1 MDLSTPPVMSKL
13 PDVGVT
19 IFTVMTRLA
28 AEHGALNLAQGFPD
42 FDCDP
47 DLVAA
52 VGAHMKRGNNQYAP
66 MQGVL
71 ALREALALKIQ
82 RVYGARYDP
91 ATEITVTSGAT
102 EAMFCAIS
110 AFVRP
115 GDEVVLVEPC
125 YDSYVPA
132 VRLNGGRPVFVTLR
146 YPDYR
151 LDWDEVRRA
160 LSTRTRLVVLNSP
173 HNPTGQILS
182 DDDLHR
188 LAALLDGTS
197 VLVLSDEV
205 YEHVV
210 FDGAAHQSVARLPEL
225 ASRSLV
231 VSSFGKTYHTTG
243 WKIGYLAAPAALSA
257 EVQRIHQYVTFA
269 SHTPS
274 QLAYAE
280 FTRARTDYGDV
291 GAFYE
296 RKRDLFVSLLARSR
310 FKPVP
315 CHGTYFQLLD
325 YSAVTRE
332 HDRTFALRL
341 LREHLV
347 AAIPTSAFLYASEAP
362 PVLRFC
368 FAKKDETLEAAAD
381 RLRRV

>member
-1 MDLSTPPVMSKL
+1 MPAPTVPTASKL

-28 AEHGALNLAQGFPD
+28 AEHGALNLSQGFPD

-47 DLVAA
+47 ELVAA
-52 VGAHMKRGNNQYAP
+52 VVSHMKRGNNQYAP

-71 ALREALALKIQ
+71 ALREALSIKIE
-82 RVYGARYDP
+82 RLYGARYDP

-102 EAMFCAIS
+102 EGLFCAVS

-125 YDSYVPA
+125 YDSYVPV
-132 VRLNGGRPVFVTLR
+132 VRLNGGHPVFVTLR

-151 LDWDEVRRA
+151 LDWDDMKRA
-160 LSTRTRLVVLNSP
+160 MSPRTRMVVLNSP
-173 HNPTGQILS
+173 HNPTGQVLS
-182 DDDLHR
+182 ADDLRH
-188 LAALLDGTS
+188 LAAVLEGTQAI
-197 VLVLSDEV
+197 VLSDEV

-210 FDGAAHQSVARLPEL
+210 FDGATHQSVARLPDL
-225 ASRSLV
+225 AARSCV

-243 WKIGYLAAPAALSA
+243 WKIGYVAAPAALTA
-257 EVQRIHQYVTFA
+257 EIQKVHQFVTFA
-269 SHTPS
+269 SHTPT

-280 FTRARTDYGDV
+280 LTRARTDYSDLGL
-291 GAFYE
+291 FYQ
-296 RKRDLFVSLLARSR
+296 RKRDLFLSLIAGSR
-310 FKPVP
+310 FRPIP
-315 CHGTYFQLLD
+315 CRGTYFQLLD
-325 YSAVTRE
+325 YSGITDERDRE
-332 HDRTFALRL
+332 FAMRL

-362 PVLRFC
+362 PALRFC
-368 FAKKDETLEAAAD
+368 FAKKDDTLQSAAE

>member
-1 MDLSTPPVMSKL
+1 MKLAIAPVASKL

-19 IFTVMTRLA
+19 IYTVMTRLA

-47 DLVAA
+47 ELVAA
-52 VGAHMKRGNNQYAP
+52 VAGHMTRGNNQYAP

-82 RVYGARYDP
+82 RLYGAEYDP
-91 ATEITVTSGAT
+91 GTEITVTSGAT
-102 EAMFCAIS
+102 EALFCAIA
-110 AFVRP
+110 AFVKP

-125 YDSYVPA
+125 YDSYVPV

-146 YPDYR
+146 YPDYQ
-151 LDWDEVRRA
+151 LDWDEMKRA
-160 LSTRTRLVVLNSP
+160 VSPRTRLVIINSP
-173 HNPTGQILS
+173 HNPTGQVFSREDLS
-182 DDDLHR
+182 R
-188 LAALLDGTS
+188 LAEILDGTDAI
-197 VLVLSDEV
+197 LLSDEV

-210 FDGAAHQSVARLPEL
+210 FDGRQHQSVASFPEL
-225 ASRSLV
+225 AARSCV

-243 WKIGYLAAPAALSA
+243 WKIGYVTAPAALTA
-257 EVQRIHQYVTFA
+257 EIQRVHQFVTFA

-280 FTRARTDYGDV
+280 MTRARTDYHDLSQ
-291 GAFYE
+291 FYA
-296 RKRDLFVSLLARSR
+296 RKRDAFLSLLAGSR

-315 CHGTYFQLLD
+315 CRGTYFQLLD
-325 YSAVTRE
+325 YSAITRE
-332 HDRTFALRL
+332 PDRDFAMRL

-347 AAIPTSAFLYASEAP
+347 AAIPTSAFLYASDAP

-368 FAKKDETLEAAAD
+368 FAKRDETLRGAAE
-381 RLRRV
+381 RLRKV

>member
-1 MDLSTPPVMSKL
+1 MKLAIAPVASKL

-52 VGAHMKRGNNQYAP
+52 VAGHMKRGNNQYAP

-71 ALREALALKIQ
+71 ALREALALKIE
-82 RVYGARYDP
+82 RLYGACYDP
-91 ATEITVTSGAT
+91 ATEITITSGAT
-102 EAMFCAIS
+102 EALFCAIA
-110 AFVRP
+110 AFVKP

-125 YDSYVPA
+125 YDSYVPV
-132 VRLNGGRPVFVTLR
+132 VRLNGGLPVFVTLR

-151 LDWDEVRRA
+151 LDWDEMKRA
-160 LSTRTRLVVLNSP
+160 VSPRTRLVVLNSP
-173 HNPTGQILS
+173 HNPTGQVFS
-182 DDDLHR
+182 ADDLR
-188 LAALLDGTS
+188 QLASLLDRTDAI
-197 VLVLSDEV
+197 VLSDEV

-210 FDGAAHQSVARLPEL
+210 FDGVEHQSVAARPDL
-225 ASRSLV
+225 AARSCV

-243 WKIGYLAAPAALSA
+243 WKIGYVAAPAPLTA
-257 EVQRIHQYVTFA
+257 EIQRVHQFVTFA
-269 SHTPS
+269 SHTPT

-280 FTRARTDYGDV
+280 MTRARSGYGDLS
-291 GAFYE
+291 AFYQ
-296 RKRDLFVSLLARSR
+296 RKRDAFLALLAGSR
-310 FKPVP
+310 FKPIP
-315 CHGTYFQLLD
+315 SRGTYFQLLD
-325 YSAVTRE
+325 YSAITLE
-332 HDRTFALRL
+332 PDRDFAMRL

-347 AAIPTSAFLYASEAP
+347 AAIPTSAFLYASDPP

-368 FAKKDETLEAAAD
+368 FAKRDETLQGAAE

>member
-1 MDLSTPPVMSKL
+1 MDLAIAPVTSKL

-28 AEHGALNLAQGFPD
+28 GEHGALNLAQGFPD

-52 VGAHMKRGNNQYAP
+52 VASHMKRGNNQYAL

-71 ALREALALKIQ
+71 ALREALSLKIE
-82 RVYGARYDP
+82 RLHGATYDP

-102 EAMFCAIS
+102 EALFCALA

-125 YDSYVPA
+125 YDSYVPV

-146 YPDYR
+146 YPDYQ
-151 LDWDEVRRA
+151 LDWDEMKRA
-160 LSTRTRLVVLNSP
+160 ISPRTRLVVLNSP
-173 HNPTGQILS
+173 HNPTGQIFSLE
-182 DDDLHR
+182 DLRR
-188 LAALLDGTS
+188 LAGILEGTDAI
-197 VLVLSDEV
+197 VLSDEV

-210 FDGAAHQSVARLPEL
+210 FDGAEHQSVARLPEL
-225 ASRSLV
+225 ASRSCV

-243 WKIGYLAAPAALSA
+243 WKVGYVAAPSALTA
-257 EVQRIHQYVTFA
+257 EIQRVHQFVTFA

-280 FTRARTDYGDV
+280 ITRARTDYRDLA
-291 GAFYE
+291 AFYQ
-296 RKRDLFVSLLARSR
+296 RKRDTLLSLLAGSR
-310 FKPVP
+310 FTPVP
-315 CHGTYFQLLD
+315 CRGTYFQLLD
-325 YSAVTRE
+325 YSAITRE
-332 HDRTFALRL
+332 RDRDFAMRL
-341 LREHLV
+341 LRDHLV
-347 AAIPTSAFLYASEAP
+347 AAIPTSAFLYASDPP
-362 PVLRFC
+362 PVLRVC
-368 FAKKDETLEAAAD
+368 FAKKDETLQGAAK
-381 RLRRV
+381 RLCQV

>member
-1 MDLSTPPVMSKL
+1 MEAALPAVPSKL

-28 AEHGALNLAQGFPD
+28 VEHGAINLAQGFPD

-47 DLVAA
+47 ALVSA
-52 VGAHMKRGNNQYAP
+52 VVGHMKRGNNQYAP

-71 ALREALALKIQ
+71 ALREALAGKIATL
-82 RVYGARYDP
+82 YGARYDP
-91 ATEITVTSGAT
+91 DTEVTVTSGAT
-102 EAMFCAIS
+102 EALFCAIA

-146 YPDYR
+146 HPDYR

-160 LSTRTRLVVLNSP
+160 LSPRTRLLMLNFP
-173 HNPTGQILS
+173 HNPTGQVLS
-182 DDDLHR
+182 PDDLR
-188 LAALLDGTS
+188 QLAAVLDGTGII
-197 VLVLSDEV
+197 VVSDEV

-210 FDGAAHQSVARLPEL
+210 FDGLQHESVCRLPEL
-225 ASRSLV
+225 ASRSCV

-243 WKIGYLAAPAALSA
+243 WKIGYVVAPAALTA
-257 EVQRIHQYVTFA
+257 EIQRVHQFVTFA

-280 FTRARTDYGDV
+280 FVRTRATYDDLAR
-291 GAFYE
+291 FYQQ
-296 RKRDLFVSLLARSR
+296 KRDRFVGLVRGSR
-310 FKPVP
+310 FRPVP

-325 YSAVTRE
+325 YSEITRE
-332 HDRTFALRL
+332 GDREFAMRL

-347 AAIPTSAFLYASEAP
+347 ASIPTSAFLYATDAP

-368 FAKKDETLEAAAD
+368 FAKKDETLEKAAE

>member
-1 MDLSTPPVMSKL
+1 MNLTIAPVASKL

-52 VGAHMKRGNNQYAP
+52 VASYMKRGNNQYAP

-71 ALREALALKIQ
+71 ALREALSLKIA
-82 RVYGARYDP
+82 RLCGATYDP
-91 ATEITVTSGAT
+91 QTEITITSGAT
-102 EAMFCAIS
+102 EALFCAIS

-132 VRLNGGRPVFVTLR
+132 VRLNGGHPVFVTLR

-151 LDWDEVRRA
+151 LDWDEMKRA
-160 LSTRTRLVVLNSP
+160 MSSRTRLVILNSP
-173 HNPTGQILS
+173 HNPTGQVFSL
-182 DDDLHR
+182 DDLRR
-188 LAALLDGTS
+188 LAEILDGS
-197 VLVLSDEV
+197 QAIVLSDEV

-210 FDGAAHQSVARLPEL
+210 FDGLEHRSVCVLPEL
-225 ASRSLV
+225 AARSCV

-243 WKIGYLAAPAALSA
+243 WKVGYVAAPSALTA
-257 EVQRIHQYVTFA
+257 EIQRVHQFVTFA
-269 SHTPS
+269 THTPS

-280 FTRARTDYGDV
+280 MTRARTDYSDLPL
-291 GAFYE
+291 FYQ
-296 RKRDLFVSLLARSR
+296 RKRDSFLTLLAGSR
-310 FKPVP
+310 FTPIP
-315 CHGTYFQLLD
+315 CRGTYFQLLD
-325 YSAVTRE
+325 YSAITRE
-332 HDRTFALRL
+332 TDREFAMRL
-341 LREHLV
+341 LREHRV
-347 AAIPTSAFLYASEAP
+347 AAIPTSAFLHASEAP

-368 FAKKDETLEAAAD
+368 FAKKDETLQDAAA
-381 RLRRV
+381 RLREV